1 MKRKDN
7 YRHEAML
14 RAKQFLT
21 DHPLANAHLAAAESA
36 LSEVL
41 HEIQA
46 YCADQDLGRGI
57 SEGGTSDCERIAR
70 HLRSRMRL
78 VSDIAKTL
86 NPKEFPSIAAQL
98 KMPRDSYPA
107 LETAARTFLEVVGR
121 MGR

>member
-21 DHPLANAHLAAAESA
+21 DHPLANAHLTAAESA

-46 YCADQDLGRGI
+46 FGTDQDLGREI
-57 SEGGTSDCERIAR
+57 S
-70 HLRSRMRL
+70 
-78 VSDIAKTL
+78 V
-86 NPKEFPSIAAQL
+86 
-98 KMPRDSYPA
+98 
-107 LETAARTFLEVVGR
+107 AARAIANASRGVCDRGCGWCR
-121 MGR
+121 I